1 MSHHLDSPLA
11 RQDIRLDIT
20 DLYVFAG
27 QTGTALVINVCHS
40 FGGDIPVPGF
50 HPEGRYEF
58 KIDLDGDAV
67 EDLTY
72 RVTFDAADGQG
83 QQRFWVQ
90 RLSGAAATE
99 PAATGIE
106 LLHGRTGTT
115 VTTAG
120 GVRAWAG
127 RAGDPF
133 WIDADILHA
142 VGHALQDGTTVDV
155 GPWAPERAANLFAG
169 ATVHSLVLELPD
181 AELTPRRADNRIGVW
196 AVATLATD
204 AGGWRSINR
213 VGLPM
218 IHPLFTQYDE
228 HLGDALNAGVPR
240 DDYATHG
247 ESAAARIA
255 ACVGAYGTAQ
265 DPDRYGETVARL
277 IFPNVLPYTVGT
289 AAAFGFAG
297 FNGRSL
303 VDNAPEVMFSLAFNT
318 PVTIG
323 VGAQSVTAA
332 PSPLFPYVPNVPTL
346 SRSQPS

>member
-40 FGGDIPVPGF
+40 FGGDVPVPGF

-58 KIDLDGDAV
+58 KMDLDGDAV

-72 RVTFDAADGQG
+72 RVTFDAADEQG
-83 QQRFWVQ
+83 HQRFSVH
-90 RLSGAAATE
+90 RLSGAAATD
-99 PAATGIE
+99 PQAAGTE
-106 LLHGRTGTT
+106 LLCGRTGVT
-115 VTTAG
+115 VTTAA

-142 VGHALQDGTTVDV
+142 VGHALQDGTTIDV
-155 GPWAPERAANLFAG
+155 GTWAPERAANLFAG

-181 AELTPRRADNRIGVW
+181 AELTPRRADNRIAVW
-196 AVATLATD
+196 TVATLATD

-240 DDYATHG
+240 DDYATYG
-247 ESAAARIA
+247 ESVAARVA
-255 ACVGAYGTAQ
+255 ACVGAYGTAS
-265 DPDRYGETVARL
+265 DPDRYGETVAHL
-277 IFPNVLPYTVGT
+277 VFPNVLPYTVGT
-289 AAAFGFAG
+289 AAVFGFAG

-303 VDNAPEVMFSLAFNT
+303 IDNAPEVMFSLAFDT

-323 VGAQSVTAA
+323 VGAESVTVK
-332 PSPLFPYVPNVPTL
+332 PSSVFPYVPTL
-346 SRSQPS
+346 